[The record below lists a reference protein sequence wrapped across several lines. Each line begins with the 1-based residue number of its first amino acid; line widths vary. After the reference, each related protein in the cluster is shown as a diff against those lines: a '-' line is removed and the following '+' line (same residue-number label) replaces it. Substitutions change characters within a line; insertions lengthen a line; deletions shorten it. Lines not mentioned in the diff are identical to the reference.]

1 MKPRGAFS
9 LIELLAVIA
18 IIGLLAALSVVAMN
32 GIRAGRDL
40 EAAASTTLGQIS
52 LARQNA
58 LTKATRTRWALISA
72 PDDRNN
78 DPAAFR
84 KMRLEIFDPAR
95 RVWEPLGRTV
105 VFPVGVV
112 ADPSR
117 STLLTNVASGAT
129 NTVTFFGNG
138 RAAQDPAAIH
148 SLTLFNS
155 INTNN
160 FITIQFDPVSG
171 RSRSF
176 QP

>member
-40 EAAASTTLGQIS
+40 EAASSATLGQLS

-58 LTKATRTRWALISA
+58 LTKGTRTRWAIISTN
-72 PDDRNN
+72 DTRNN
-78 DPAAFR
+78 DPSGFR
-84 KMRLEIFDPAR
+84 RMQLEIFEPALR
-95 RVWEPLGRTV
+95 TWAPLGRSM

-112 ADPSR
+112 ADPTR
-117 STLLTNVASGAT
+117 STLLTNTSSGAT
-129 NTVTFFGNG
+129 NTVEFLGNG
-138 RAAQDPAAIH
+138 RSTLNPSDIH
-148 SLTLFNS
+148 SLTLYNPG
-155 INTNN
+155 NTNN